1 MKTLFWLLKH
11 YVRGTRGQRSK
22 RGFFDLTSWLS
33 IIGMALAI
41 ACMVVTMAVV
51 SGYISTLQRSVQ
63 DAFGHMI
70 VMKRGFGTAQEI
82 ANDITPLISTG
93 TATTPFLM
101 VEAILAR
108 KGHLSGVIFEGMDP
122 ETMDSV
128 LSIRSRLIGGVF
140 ELGNGMEETPPVMIG
155 KGVAEK
161 FHLKVG
167 DEMKATI
174 PLSSEFDRSSFRPK
188 MGRFRVAGILDF
200 GRYDFDSRYVVIHIK
215 AAQKFAEAGNR
226 VTGIRLRLPDDTK
239 TGAVAR
245 VIEERFGHK
254 YWTRDWVEVNKNLF
268 EAAKLEK
275 IVIFFV
281 LLVLVIAASFN
292 VTSMMFV
299 SVMRRYPD
307 ISILR
312 TLGSPKWLVRSLFI
326 GQGLIVGWVGSGL
339 GVLLGLFLCFAFEKA
354 ETSFGLI
361 PSQVY
366 KLSTIRVDV
375 RASDLFWIL
384 FASTLICLISTLI
397 PAAQGSRVEPVD
409 GLRYE

>member
-11 YVRGTRGQRSK
+11 YIRGGKHK
-22 RGFFDLTSWLS
+22 RRFFDLTSWLS
-33 IIGMALAI
+33 IAGMALAI

-51 SGYISTLQRSVQ
+51 SGYISTLQKSIQ
-63 DAFGHMI
+63 DSFGHLI

-82 ANDITPLISTG
+82 TKDIAPLVSAS

-108 KGHLSGVIFEGMDP
+108 QGHLSGVIFEGMDP

-128 LSIRSRLIGGVF
+128 LSVRGRLIDGTF
-140 ELGNGMEETPPVMIG
+140 ELGTGLEETPPVVIG

-161 FHLKVG
+161 FNLKIG

-200 GRYDFDSRYVVIHIK
+200 GRFDFDSRYIVIHLK
-215 AAQKFAEAGNR
+215 SAQRFAEVGER
-226 VTGIRLRLPDDTK
+226 VTGIRLRLPDDSQATP
-239 TGAVAR
+239 VAKL
-245 VIEERFGHK
+245 IEEKFGHK
-254 YWTRDWVEVNKNLF
+254 YWTRDWIEVNKNLF

-275 IVIFFV
+275 TVIFFV

-307 ISILR
+307 ISVLR
-312 TLGSPKWLVRSLFI
+312 TLGSPKWLVRGLFI
-326 GQGLIVGWVGSGL
+326 GQGLIVGWVGSAL
-339 GVLLGLFLCFAFEKA
+339 GVILGLLLCYGFEKA
-354 ETSFGLI
+354 ENTLGLI

-366 KLSTIRVDV
+366 KLSTIKVDV
-375 RASDLFWIL
+375 RPADLFWIL
-384 FASTLICLISTLI
+384 FASSLICLISTLI
-397 PAAQGSRVEPVD
+397 PASQGSRVEPVE